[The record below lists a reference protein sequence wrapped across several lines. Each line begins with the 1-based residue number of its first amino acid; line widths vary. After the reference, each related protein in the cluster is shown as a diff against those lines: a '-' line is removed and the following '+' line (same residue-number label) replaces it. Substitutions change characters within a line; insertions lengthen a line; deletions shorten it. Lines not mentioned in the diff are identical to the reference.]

1 MTSHN
6 VRIYREAESGNEE
19 ILSYFDTLINTLD
32 EEIVLFKE
40 LSESLRSEHELL
52 VKLSMDELKENNE
65 ARDRLLAKEG
75 LLDDV
80 RTEMV
85 SKISSY
91 YNLDVSNMSLSQLI
105 PYADNKQRDRLTQ
118 CRSVLRSLLREIV
131 ESNNKN
137 MTIIN
142 SSVQYTRK
150 SLEFIRDMMAP
161 APTYGETGLL
171 KKDNVNGN
179 ILSRVG

>member
-1 MTSHN
+1 MTSHD
-6 VRIYREAESGNEE
+6 VRIHRETESGNEE
-19 ILSYFDTLINTLD
+19 ILSYFDTLMNTLD

-52 VKLSMDELKENNE
+52 VKLSMDELKKNNE
-65 ARDRLLAKEG
+65 AREQLLEKEG
-75 LLDDV
+75 LLDNM
-80 RTEMV
+80 RTETV
-85 SKISSY
+85 SKIASY
-91 YNLDVSNMSLSQLI
+91 YKLNVNNISLSQLV
-105 PYADNKQRDRLTQ
+105 PYAGDQHRERLTE
-118 CRSVLRSLLREIV
+118 CGSVLRSLLHEII
-131 ESNNKN
+131 ESNSKN
-137 MTIIN
+137 MTLIH
-142 SSVQYTRK
+142 SSVEYTRK